1 MRETMILLCL
11 LIVFLL
17 MNPAGAD
24 QINAANDSRH
34 QDMKN
39 LIEKISTEITV
50 GLENIEQA
58 NEKSAQAIS
67 NGTLEGEY
75 VSTVLNDKVA
85 VIPFAHSSLVI
96 LPSGLVM
103 AAAPGEYQN
112 LVGMTLNDTAV
123 ITANEKKKPVL
134 SDIFLLTE
142 GFYGVSLSYPVYS
155 SDKKYLGYTDLTFR
169 PEEFLRQYIIPTV
182 EQSRYDIMILQPNGL
197 IVYETNEEEIGRDA
211 ISDPLYAEPTL
222 HQAAV
227 NITSHKSGVTSY
239 EFWNQ
244 NWSKKVPREAI
255 WDTLEFD
262 GQQWRIVVISDI
274 DNSESVKNLDSDP
287 NAEKTQDLNSSIIS
301 LTKYMENATEFAKN
315 HKKEAALSAFNNQ
328 SGHFVSGD
336 RYVFA
341 YDMNGTALA
350 LPFQQGFIGKNRMN
364 LTDENGFSILPAMID
379 RASDG
384 GGYLYFVYP
393 NPAEN
398 YTPMLKLFQVKP
410 IDKDW
415 FIGSGIYIPH
425 IQSSVSPQNL
435 SELSTRVKKAVMHAD
450 EVGKEKAIADFNDIN
465 GTYADGGNYIF
476 AYGYDGTTLAL
487 PHQPELIGTDR
498 SNYSDQFGCQIIRM
512 EIDAAKR
519 GGGYVYVVYG
529 NPDTKKNELKLCY
542 VAPAG
547 DEWFVGSG
555 IYTGQNLDG

>member
-1 MRETMILLCL
+1 MRGIKILLCL
-11 LIVFLL
+11 LIVYLL
-17 MNPAGAD
+17 LVMAGAE
-24 QINAANDSRH
+24 QNNAVNDSRH

-39 LIEKISTEITV
+39 LIGKISDEITS
-50 GLENIEQA
+50 GLEDVERA
-58 NEKSAQAIS
+58 NEKSAKTFS

-75 VSTVLNDKVA
+75 VSTVLNDKVSA
-85 VIPFAHSSLVI
+85 IPFAHSSLVI
-96 LPSGLVM
+96 LPSGLVT
-103 AAAPGEYQN
+103 AAAPAEYQN
-112 LVGMTLNDTAV
+112 LVGMSLNDTAV
-123 ITANEKKKPVL
+123 ITANKKKRPVL

-142 GFYGVSLSYPVYS
+142 GFYGVSLSYPIFS
-155 SDKKYLGYTDLTFR
+155 PEKNYLGYTDLTFR
-169 PEEFLRQYIIPTV
+169 PEEFLRQYIIPAV

-222 HQAAV
+222 HQAAI
-227 NITSHKSGVTSY
+227 NITSQRAGTSSY
-239 EFWNQ
+239 QFWNQ
-244 NWSKKVPREAI
+244 NWNKKVPREAI

-274 DNSESVKNLDSDP
+274 GDSEPVKNLKI
-287 NAEKTQDLNSSIIS
+287 NITTEKTEDLNSSILS
-301 LTKYMENATEFAKN
+301 LTEYMENATDYAKN
-315 HKKEAALSAFNNQ
+315 HGKKEVLSVFNNQ
-328 SGHFVSGD
+328 SGPFVTGD
-336 RYVFA
+336 RYIFA

-364 LTDENGFSILPAMID
+364 LTDVNGFSILPAMID

-410 IDKDW
+410 VDDSW
-415 FIGSGIYIPH
+415 FIGSGIYIPQ
-425 IQSSVSPQNL
+425 IQASISPQNL
-435 SELSTRVKKAVMHAD
+435 SDLNTRVKKAAMHAD
-450 EVGKEKAIADFNDIN
+450 DIGKEKAIADFNDIN
-465 GTYADGGNYIF
+465 GTYADGGDYIF

-487 PHQPELIGTDR
+487 PHQPELIGTNR
-498 SNYSDQFGCQIIRM
+498 SDYTDQFGCQIIRM

-542 VAPAG
+542 VTPAG
-547 DEWFVGSG
+547 DDWLVGSG